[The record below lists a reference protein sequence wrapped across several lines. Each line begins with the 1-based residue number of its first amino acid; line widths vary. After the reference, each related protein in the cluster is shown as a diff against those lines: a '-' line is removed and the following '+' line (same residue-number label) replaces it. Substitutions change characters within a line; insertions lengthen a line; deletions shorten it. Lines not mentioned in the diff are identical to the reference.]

1 MKINIPK
8 FIISLTTIFFL
19 SIPNLNAEI
28 SKWFK
33 EGLELYQKQNY
44 NDAIL
49 NIRKVIENDPENAQA
64 YYYIGMCYLMT
75 QQFDDAI
82 DNFTISIKLD
92 SKNPD
97 AFNNR
102 GIANGYIGN
111 PDAAFADFDRA
122 ILLDPNFSE
131 AYLNRG
137 TAFIEKQDFENAE
150 KDLLKSIKY
159 DKNNPSAYYHIGRM
173 KISNGNREEAIKYY
187 KLAIKYGMNAP
198 DVYFELGNVYFSKK
212 HYKSAITEYS
222 NAIKIDPRFDKALN
236 NRAMAYENTG
246 NKQLAQNDRDR
257 INEITGV
264 TFIDKDKIK
273 YKEIFP
279 DNKAFKLK
287 IPSHWH
293 KKNFNDTN
301 MVEIFISPYDL
312 SENRPVLTS
321 IDITMQTDLQNRYG
335 VSQSGDIINFWRS
348 SNEMNFEDYE
358 TNDVKKIKTLFKN
371 GFDIRIFHNEIQRK
385 PGEMVYRHISY
396 VAAKQDKLVYAY
408 FVCPKIQL
416 LYYEPIFEEIMKS
429 ITINE

>member
-1 MKINIPK
+1 MKLYNLKSLIILIAVLILSFPK
-8 FIISLTTIFFL
+8 
-19 SIPNLNAEI
+19 LNADI

-33 EGLELYQKQNY
+33 DGLELYQNRNY

-49 NIRKVIENDPENAQA
+49 NIRKVIENDPQNAQA

-82 DNFTISIKLD
+82 DNFTTSIKLD

-102 GIANGYIGN
+102 GIANGYVGN
-111 PDAAFADFDRA
+111 PDAAFDDFDRA

-137 TAFIEKQDFENAE
+137 TALIEKQDFENAE

-198 DVYFELGNVYFSKK
+198 DVYFDLGNVYFSKK
-212 HYKSAITEYS
+212 NYKSAIKEYT
-222 NAIKIDPRFDKALN
+222 NAIKLDPRFDKALN
-236 NRAMAYENTG
+236 NRAMAYDNIG
-246 NKQLAQNDRDR
+246 NQKLAKKDRER

-273 YKEIFP
+273 YIKIFP
-279 DNKAFKLK
+279 DNKAFNLK

-301 MVEIFISPYDL
+301 RVEIFISPYDL
-312 SENRPVLTS
+312 TENKPVLTS
-321 IDITMQTDLQNRYG
+321 IDITMQTDLKNRYG
-335 VSQSGDIINFWRS
+335 ISESGDIINFWRS

-358 TNDVKKIKTLFKN
+358 TNEIKKIKTLFKD
-371 GFDIRIFHNEIQRK
+371 GYDIRIFHSEIQRK
-385 PGEMVYRHISY
+385 PGDMVYRHISY

-408 FVCPKIQL
+408 FVCPNIQL

-429 ITINE
+429 VTIPE